1 MRPWCTGA
9 GRWQGAARAAAGP
22 RRAPLYAQ
30 GWRSALFPGRV
41 RASAWAARRCWQ
53 RCAGGRGAILVRWH
67 GPREGTCMPTPPRIS
82 KDKEMSGKFPLHE
95 PRFVCMHATCSPMR
109 VCAHPAESLKVAM
122 CARRMQSRARPCTP
136 HRACRMRSWRRWR
149 AAGGAR
155 RAHPLQ
161 GSRYLRGGHHR
172 CGAWCPGKTAAL
184 PVLVRAVC
192 VGTTCARVQRHRLR
206 LRGQRSR
213 AHRRIIRRG
222 ALPAYQIRK
231 LSATDLFLR
240 RLSRRLV

>member
-95 PRFVCMHATCSPMR
+95 PRFVCRHATCSPMR
-109 VCAHPAESLKVAM
+109 VCAPSRGPEVRHV
-122 CARRMQSRARPCTP
+122 RMQDAVPRASMHTASRLQDEIVEALARGRRCK
-136 HRACRMRSWRRWR
+136 ARSPSARQQVSPRR
-149 AAGGAR
+149 
-155 RAHPLQ
+155 P
-161 GSRYLRGGHHR
+161 S
-172 CGAWCPGKTAAL
+172 
-184 PVLVRAVC
+184 
-192 VGTTCARVQRHRLR
+192 
-206 LRGQRSR
+206 
-213 AHRRIIRRG
+213 
-222 ALPAYQIRK
+222 
-231 LSATDLFLR
+231 
-240 RLSRRLV
+240 